1 MPAPS
6 LSCFAKLNL
15 SPCILEISPHFKAIK
30 HGLSLY
36 IFIINPT
43 HFSSS
48 GSNVKPV
55 NEEAAESAV
64 TTAPTKPQTEGHQ
77 AGAGE
82 VNGFTSPSE
91 ETPPVPQ
98 SAVQDTPAAPP
109 NTLPGEPAK
118 TIQEPLVKSGSP
130 QDGQP
135 PQKPAVP
142 LQDVTQ
148 PHPEP
153 VTEYQPSLPTNG
165 FSMDSSDTSMLSPSS
180 LTDMDLLEAALDDTS
195 SLVPEKP
202 MSEEPAI
209 ISVNVQIKESSL
221 HNTDDAT
228 QRSESTLTESGSS
241 ETSDKI
247 TSHLS
252 NTVKQEKGETE
263 RRLIVVKTH
272 VQEGVIHKHLDAK
285 SSEGVESWDVPDGL
299 QSEDLPSV
307 SEEVPSSQ
315 KPEPKKKPSLFRRS
329 KKKSTQGNLIN
340 FNKDHGWD
348 ASLLICPGGKL
359 FLFLIP
365 FCILFMGYLS
375 VCT

>member
-1 MPAPS
+1 
-6 LSCFAKLNL
+6 
-15 SPCILEISPHFKAIK
+15 
-30 HGLSLY
+30 
-36 IFIINPT
+36 
-43 HFSSS
+43 
-48 GSNVKPV
+48 
-55 NEEAAESAV
+55 
-64 TTAPTKPQTEGHQ
+64 
-77 AGAGE
+77 
-82 VNGFTSPSE
+82 
-91 ETPPVPQ
+91 
-98 SAVQDTPAAPP
+98 
-109 NTLPGEPAK
+109 
-118 TIQEPLVKSGSP
+118 
-130 QDGQP
+130 
-135 PQKPAVP
+135 
-142 LQDVTQ
+142 
-148 PHPEP
+148 
-153 VTEYQPSLPTNG
+153 
-165 FSMDSSDTSMLSPSS
+165 
-180 LTDMDLLEAALDDTS
+180 MDLLEAALDDTS

-252 NTVKQEKGETE
+252 STVKQGTGETE
-263 RRLIVVKTH
+263 RRLIVVKTRI
-272 VQEGVIHKHLDAK
+272 QESVIHKNLDAK
-285 SSEGVESWDVPDGL
+285 SGEGVESWDMPDGL

-307 SEEVPSSQ
+307 SDEVPSSQ

-348 ASLLICPGGKL
+348 ASLLICPRGKL

-365 FCILFMGYLS
+365 FCILFMGYFS